1 MTRLSLM
8 SFSPVASLL
17 LGLAGPAW
25 SQDTE
30 RLGQNLGDRL
40 QNQSNAE
47 TEAERRRLDRVRA
60 ARDRES
66 DLAAE
71 TALPG
76 PKPGGPCFFI
86 RSLRISG
93 HEPFGKKP
101 GGYSGLI
108 GKCATATDIAAAVS
122 QINEYYRA
130 RGFITTRAYLP
141 VQDISKG
148 VLEITIVPGRVEG
161 FVYGD
166 GRQADSRIDAAFPNA
181 RGDLLNLRDLEQ
193 GLDNY
198 NAPQSARAKFR
209 LIPGEQ
215 PGGSFVQ
222 VLAEDGR
229 QFYGRLATVN
239 DGFRSTGIVKTT
251 GTLGVDNLFGLNDQI
266 SLALT
271 STPFDDRDIR
281 FADAV
286 AVSANVP
293 YGNWLFGLDV
303 GASRYHFMLDGINQ
317 SYPVSGRTSHVS
329 LTAERLLMRDENSK
343 LFAYGALKLSHS
355 RSFVEGYEIES
366 QRRDLTTATLGFRAE
381 STFDFG
387 RIDFDIGSRF
397 GIDAFGANVPPKSAV
412 DPQFDLFFARL
423 GVKAPLGDSPFTYK
437 GTLSGQWSD
446 DSPPGSEFFSVGGWG
461 NVRGFHDDNMYGPS
475 GIYLRNTLEWQAW
488 QTPDV
493 NLTFRSGVDVGYVE
507 PLALRVWDQK
517 HIVGASLGAEL
528 EFAGG
533 LKLTVDVA
541 HALDRPSDFKAGKT
555 IGYVGLVA
563 KF

>member
-1 MTRLSLM
+1 MTRFFCM
-8 SFSPVASLL
+8 FLL
-17 LGLAGPAW
+17 PAAGLVLGLAGPAW
-25 SQDTE
+25 SQTAD
-30 RLGQNLGDRL
+30 RLRQGLSDRL
-40 QNQSNAE
+40 QNQSNAD
-47 TEAERRRLDRVRA
+47 TEAERRRLDRARA
-60 ARDRES
+60 ARDRDS
-66 DLAAE
+66 DLAPEA
-71 TALPG
+71 ALPG
-76 PKPGGPCFFI
+76 PKPGGPCFLI

-101 GGYSGLI
+101 EGYAGLI
-108 GKCATATDIAAAVS
+108 GKCATAADIAATVR

-148 VLEITIVPGRVEG
+148 VLEIAIVPGRVEG

-166 GRQADSRIDAAFPNA
+166 GRQADSRINAAFPNE

-222 VLAEDGR
+222 VLAEDDR

-239 DGFRSTGIVKTT
+239 DGFRSTGIFKTT

-266 SLALT
+266 SVALT
-271 STPFDDRDIR
+271 STPFDNRDTR
-281 FADAV
+281 YADAL
-286 AVSANVP
+286 ALSANVP
-293 YGNWLFGLDV
+293 YGNWLFGLDA
-303 GASRYHFMLDGINQ
+303 GGNRYHFILDGINQ
-317 SYPVSGRTSHVS
+317 SYPVSGHTSHVS
-329 LTAERLLMRDENSK
+329 VSAERLLMRDESTK
-343 LFAYGALKLSHS
+343 LFAYGALKLSSS
-355 RSFVEGYEIES
+355 RSFIEGYEIES
-366 QRRDLTTATLGFRAE
+366 QRRDLTIATLGLRGE
-381 STFDFG
+381 STVDFG

-397 GIDAFGANVPPKSAV
+397 GIDAFGSDVPPKSEV

-423 GVKAPLGDSPFTYK
+423 GLKAPLGESPLTYK
-437 GTLSGQWSD
+437 GTLSGQWSN

-475 GIYLRNTLEWQAW
+475 GVYWRNTLEWQAW

-493 NLTFRSGVDVGYVE
+493 TLTIRSGVDVGYVK
-507 PLALRVWDQK
+507 PMAFRVWDQK
-517 HIVGASLGAEL
+517 HIVGASLGAEF

-541 HALDRPSDFKAGKT
+541 HALDRPSDFKAGRT